1 MSIIEE
7 ASGVSSCDWGAA
19 DLCLSGGNMWRKL
32 GLNWI
37 LWCWPFHGSY
47 GYNRRKQIRWSA
59 VWVCVLTSML
69 WDTRGWGDERSR
81 YCFNSVVCLQGTTLR
96 REPFDFHFFSS
107 QTLILVLKLRSDPQ
121 FWHVNCKYDTLPA
134 LYTVIVFE
142 KLFLWNSL
150 SFWCRNKSGLEVSD
164 KRENKIGLSV
174 SLCCHH
180 WTSCLLSCL
189 LSCSSSLH

>member
-1 MSIIEE
+1 MFVWWEHVEKVGIKLDPVVLTVPRIVWLQQKEVDKMKCSLGLC
-7 ASGVSSCDWGAA
+7 S
-19 DLCLSGGNMWRKL
+19 DLHVVGHSWVRWWKEQVLFQQCCLS
-32 GLNWI
+32 
-37 LWCWPFHGSY
+37 S
-47 GYNRRKQIRWSA
+47 
-59 VWVCVLTSML
+59 
-69 WDTRGWGDERSR
+69 GDDSEERAFWFS
-81 YCFNSVVCLQGTTLR
+81 
-96 REPFDFHFFSS
+96 FFSS